1 MTLATLDPALRRAL
15 LAARDKREQRG
26 GAGDGTV
33 VLADVDAEEAL
44 ALDGLLS
51 PRRPILAGRTVRVAL
66 SQLEAAL
73 EACGI
78 DPRQEYERVGGR
90 PVRDIPAERSAHR
103 ELLGDFRAWIAGH
116 EVVRARPAVRDWLEE
131 AVRQGRVHAGLRPLL
146 GQSLGLLAVLPAREP
161 VQRTVLAATML
172 DGDPHGLDIGTPL
185 HGLTVALLAAA
196 ADLDQGTPAREI
208 WAAFNVLVDPVSSNA
223 AVLNLPLL
231 GDSRVAGVARAM
243 RGRHVILTYGQLSG
257 ADVHWPAGVP
267 CLSCENPSVLIAAE
281 RALGGSSPA
290 LICTSGRPSDAV
302 RVLLSAVHRAGGAIR
317 HHGDFDVAGV
327 QIFRDLEDRYGARPW
342 RFDIQ
347 SLRAAL
353 AQSSTAQP
361 SPSVQTLED
370 AVSQAPLTIPEELV
384 IDTLIADLRAAG
396 ASLEPSTIDPV

>member
-1 MTLATLDPALRRAL
+1 MTLPALDPALQRAL

-26 GAGDGTV
+26 GAGDGTI
-33 VLADVDAEEAL
+33 VLADVGAEEAL

-78 DPRQEYERVGGR
+78 DPRREYERVGGR
-90 PVRDIPAERSAHR
+90 PVRDIPAERAARR

-116 EVVRARPAVRDWLEE
+116 EAVRTRPAVRDWLEE
-131 AVRQGRVHAGLRPLL
+131 AVRQGRVHAGLRRLL
-146 GQSLGLLAVLPAREP
+146 EQAFGLLAVLPAREP
-161 VQRTVLAATML
+161 VQRTVLAATMVH
-172 DGDPHGLDIGTPL
+172 GDPHGLDIGTPL

-196 ADLDQGTPAREI
+196 AGLDQRTPAREV

-223 AVLNLPLL
+223 GALNLPLL

-243 RGRHVILTYGQLSG
+243 CGRHVILTHGQLSDG
-257 ADVHWPAGVP
+257 DVRWPAGVP
-267 CLSCENPSVLIAAE
+267 CFSCENPSVLIAAE

-302 RVLLSAVHRAGGAIR
+302 RLLLSAVHRAGGAIR

-327 QIFRDLEDRYGARPW
+327 QIFRDLEQRYGAVPW
-342 RFDIQ
+342 RFGVE
-347 SLRAAL
+347 SLREAL
-353 AQSSTAQP
+353 AQSCAPRP

-370 AVSQAPLTIPEELV
+370 AVRQAPLTIPEELV
-384 IDTLIADLRAAG
+384 IDTLIADLRAVG
-396 ASLEPSTIDPV
+396 ASPEHTA